1 MIRTTKDCGR
11 RTAVTT
17 PLCIRRRR
25 IITLINRYLCH
36 HCYQNP
42 YQYHWFGL
50 LIVISSS
57 TIQEGQLCLHPM
69 ALYLDLDISN
79 CSILF
84 NIAAVLEPKMDTEQ
98 TLTFH
103 LFPLFR
109 VFPPNFF
116 RLQHNN
122 PLFRLMIH
130 YSYVRTTPTSQRCAL
145 FLFLGKKRP
154 LTGISWVKNDFF
166 PVFHRDVCDDD
177 HRGRA
182 RLAWKHL
189 LRLCSR
195 KVGLSFNRELVRSHF

>member
-1 MIRTTKDCGR
+1 MGGGR
-11 RTAVTT
+11 LLQHLYVSEDGGLSHLSTGIFV
-17 PLCIRRRR
+17 
-25 IITLINRYLCH
+25 ITVIKIHIN
-36 HCYQNP
+36 
-42 YQYHWFGL
+42 
-50 LIVISSS
+50 
-57 TIQEGQLCLHPM
+57 QEGQLCLHPM
-69 ALYLDLDISN
+69 QWLYILILIYQIAQY
-79 CSILF
+79 CSIL
-84 NIAAVLEPKMDTEQ
+84 LLSWSRKMDTEQ

-103 LFPLFR
+103 FFPLFR
-109 VFPPNFF
+109 VFPPNLF

-122 PLFRLMIH
+122 PLFRLIIH
-130 YSYVRTTPTSQRCAL
+130 YSHVRTTPTSQRCAL

-195 KVGLSFNRELVRSHF
+195 KVGLSFNRELVRSYF

>member
-42 YQYHWFGL
+42 YQYHWFVL

-69 ALYLDLDISN
+69 ALYLDLDRIAQY
-79 CSILF
+79 CSILLLF
-84 NIAAVLEPKMDTEQ
+84 WSREMDTEQ

-103 LFPLFR
+103 FFPLFR

-122 PLFRLMIH
+122 PLFRLIIH
-130 YSYVRTTPTSQRCAL
+130 YSHVRTTPTSQRCAL

-154 LTGISWVKNDFF
+154 LTLIDRN
-166 PVFHRDVCDDD
+166 
-177 HRGRA
+177 
-182 RLAWKHL
+182 L
-189 LRLCSR
+189 LGQ
-195 KVGLSFNRELVRSHF
+195 K